1 MDKLRKLLKLA
12 PQIPSGSSHWKSKSW
27 PKTQN
32 RQMMIDSGQ
41 LPSKIMGQYSH
52 PIHFHFLLAQLK
64 QLFSISTEHLWP
76 FTQNDPPFDQND
88 QNFPPFSS
96 YYIAILIMIIVMLG
110 HSKKE
115 AIILPFWLMHM
126 PYTTEVLGKSL
137 WEMWISSN
145 DMNHQG
151 WNFQLTCE
159 FPVKITWV
167 CSGKLLGEITIQAK
181 Y

>member
-1 MDKLRKLLKLA
+1 
-12 PQIPSGSSHWKSKSW
+12 
-27 PKTQN
+27 
-32 RQMMIDSGQ
+32 MMIDSGQ

-115 AIILPFWLMHM
+115 AIILPSDWCICHPPLKFL
-126 PYTTEVLGKSL
+126 V
-137 WEMWISSN
+137 
-145 DMNHQG
+145 NH
-151 WNFQLTCE
+151 
-159 FPVKITWV
+159 
-167 CSGKLLGEITIQAK
+167 SGKCGFHPMIWITKAEISNLHVSSQLRSLGFAQASYLEKLLFRPNIRKLLSWVDIAQIRKLENSDL
-181 Y
+181 